1 MNKYLSGCLSVVLAA
16 FASVSLTAH
25 AAAADLPRQEELA
38 KRGADVMPFE
48 LKATTHIFSK
58 TDKGGTQRVVAKDAR
73 DSIQTRLVREHLHDI
88 QQQFQK
94 GDFSGPTHVHGA
106 DMPSLAELKM
116 SKPGAISVDYRNVEG
131 GAELNYRT
139 SDTKLVAAL
148 HRWFDAQ
155 LSDHGADAMQGHQ
168 HHHSDMPKE

>member
-1 MNKYLSGCLSVVLAA
+1 MNRNLSRCLSVLLAA
-16 FASVSLTAH
+16 SAGVLLTAH
-25 AAAADLPRQEELA
+25 AADRPRQAQVA

-58 TDKGGTQRVVAKDAR
+58 TDKGGTQRVVAKDVR
-73 DSIQTRLVREHLHDI
+73 DPVQMRLVRAHLHDI

-94 GDFSGPTHVHGA
+94 GDFSGPTYVHGA
-106 DMPSLAELKM
+106 DMPGLSELRL
-116 SKPGAISVDYRNVEG
+116 SKPGAIVVDYREVPG

-139 SDTKLVAAL
+139 NDAKLVTAL

-155 LSDHGADAMQGHQ
+155 LSDHGADAMQSHQ
-168 HHHSDMPKE
+168 HDHSAMPRE